1 MWTDLGRTVGRV
13 RVLADRAAEVR
24 LDDYILRM
32 TATLQPA
39 KQAPTTGAG
48 VPTIWLDG
56 KWYDRDTATVS
67 VYDHGLLY
75 GDGVFEGIRIYGGKV
90 FRLAEHLER
99 LYDSAHAIWMTVPM
113 PREEMAAV
121 TEEAV
126 RRSGIQE
133 GYIRHIVTRGVG
145 DLGLDPRK
153 CPRPSIIIIVDTI
166 KLWPEETYETGL
178 KVVTAGTPIPQRE
191 SLSPRVKSLNY
202 IAHIL
207 AKIEGTQAGADEV
220 LMLDS
225 AGSVAE
231 GSGQNLFV
239 AKHGILS
246 TPAVYAGILKGVTRD
261 VVIDLA
267 RGAGYEVRETML
279 NRYDVYTA
287 DEAFFTG
294 TAAEIVGIRQVDGRV
309 IGTGKQGPITKD
321 LRARFQALVRS

>member
-1 MWTDLGRTVGRV
+1 
-13 RVLADRAAEVR
+13 
-24 LDDYILRM
+24 M

-56 KWYDRDTATVS
+56 KWYDRETATVS

-75 GDGVFEGIRIYGGKV
+75 GDGVFEGIRIYGGKI
-90 FRLAEHLER
+90 FKLAEHLER

-126 RRSGIQE
+126 RRSGITE

-166 KLWPEETYETGL
+166 KLWPEEVYETGL

-202 IAHIL
+202 MAHIL
-207 AKIEGTQAGADEV
+207 AKIEGAQAGADEV

-225 AGSVAE
+225 SGTVAE
-231 GSGQNLFV
+231 GSGQNLFI
-239 AKHGILS
+239 AKHGIIS

-261 VVIDLA
+261 VVIELA

-294 TAAEIVGIRQVDGRV
+294 TAAEVVAIRQVDGRL
-309 IGTGKQGPITKD
+309 IGAGKSGPITRD

>member
-1 MWTDLGRTVGRV
+1 MSVSV
-13 RVLADRAAEVR
+13 
-24 LDDYILRM
+24 
-32 TATLQPA
+32 QPS
-39 KQAPTTGAG
+39 KQPSTPGAGAPT
-48 VPTIWLDG
+48 VWLDG
-56 KWYDRDTATVS
+56 QWFDRETATVS

-75 GDGVFEGIRIYGGKV
+75 GDGVFEGIRIYGGKI

-99 LYDSAHAIWMTVPM
+99 LYDSAHAIWLTIPM
-113 PREEMAAV
+113 PREQMAAI

-126 RRSGIQE
+126 RRSGITE

-153 CPRPSIIIIVDTI
+153 CPTPSIIIIVDTI
-166 KLWPEETYETGL
+166 KLWPEEVYETGL

-202 IAHIL
+202 LSHIL
-207 AKIEGTQAGADEV
+207 AKIEGAQAGADEV

-225 AGSVAE
+225 SGSVAE

-239 AKHGILS
+239 VKHGRLR
-246 TPAVYAGILKGVTRD
+246 TPAAYAGILKGVTRD
-261 VVIDLA
+261 VVIELA
-267 RGAGYEVRETML
+267 RGAGYDVQETML

-294 TAAEIVGIRQVDGRV
+294 TAAEVIAIRQVDGRL
-309 IGTGKQGPITKD
+309 IGTGKSGPVTRD